1 MGGVLGQGGAKGAVL
16 FNNFIFNF
24 SNSNLFV
31 LLFSCPTAG
40 PDGVGARALKSTL
53 MYERR
58 REVGGG
64 RGGGNDT
71 GRRIIGTGTPFL
83 PFLSSSAS
91 AKGLPLNGFS
101 WSSPAPDI
109 VGVATVNNTA
119 GTLFGRNCGPGN
131 HIAARATTVERA
143 VLMQPVDEV
152 VVLLGGEVPAA
163 SMMQQCGLT
172 LVPYL
177 VIRCSSVPKVGTVPL
192 IDLHFTLNISL
203 TGILLPAH
211 IWAKKSSR

>member
-1 MGGVLGQGGAKGAVL
+1 MFALSVL
-16 FNNFIFNF
+16 FLCINIFLHISS
-24 SNSNLFV
+24 SNSQM
-31 LLFSCPTAG
+31 S
-40 PDGVGARALKSTL
+40 STSSSPPP
-53 MYERR
+53 
-58 REVGGG
+58 VQ
-64 RGGGNDT
+64 
-71 GRRIIGTGTPFL
+71 TGTC
-83 PFLSSSAS
+83 
-91 AKGLPLNGFS
+91 LPLNAFS

-163 SMMQQCGLT
+163 SMMQRCGLT